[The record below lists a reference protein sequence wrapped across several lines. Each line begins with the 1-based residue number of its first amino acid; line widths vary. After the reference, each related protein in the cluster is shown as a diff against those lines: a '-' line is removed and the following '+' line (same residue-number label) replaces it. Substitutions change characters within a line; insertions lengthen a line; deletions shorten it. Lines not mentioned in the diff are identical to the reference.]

1 MSSTKQQ
8 ALDLIEN
15 LPDDSSFDDIMEEL
29 FFSKKVQEGLSDL
42 DSNKTISHKQVL
54 EEITKWRKR

>member
-1 MSSTKQQ
+1 MPSTKQR

>member
-29 FFSKKVQEGLSDL
+29 FSQ
-42 DSNKTISHKQVL
+42 
-54 EEITKWRKR
+54 RKFRKAYQI

>member
-1 MSSTKQQ
+1 MPSTKQR

-42 DSNKTISHKQVL
+42 DSNKTFPHKQVL

>member
-8 ALDLIEN
+8 ALNLIEN

>member
-1 MSSTKQQ
+1 MPSTKQQ

>member
-1 MSSTKQQ
+1 MSFAKQQ
-8 ALDLIEN
+8 ALDLIEK

-42 DSNKTISHKQVL
+42 DGDKTVPHEQVV
-54 EEITKWRKR
+54 EEITQWRKR

>member
-1 MSSTKQQ
+1 MPSTKQQ

-42 DSNKTISHKQVL
+42 DSSKTISHKQVL

>member
-8 ALDLIEN
+8 AINLIEN

-42 DSNKTISHKQVL
+42 DNGKIVSHEKVV
-54 EEITKWRKR
+54 EEIAKWRKR